1 MRHAQATVIGTTSIT
16 EIIDPRCM
24 AVVPGHDLLM
34 HNLPNGNVLL
44 TLLTHQIEADGTL
57 VGVVTCRAEWV
68 PERLKAVHEKLM
80 AQMAAGP
87 LATMEPVNAMA
98 G

>member
-1 MRHAQATVIGTTSIT
+1 MRYAQASVAGVTGIT
-16 EIIDPRCM
+16 DIIDPRCVP
-24 AVVPGHDLLM
+24 VVPGHDLLM

-44 TLLTHQIEADGTL
+44 TLLTHHIEADGTL

-80 AQMAAGP
+80 AIMAAGP